1 MEKNKI
7 EKDKTGKIE
16 KYFKNYL
23 WKNIFVSMLFL
34 FLGVL
39 LVFNPSMSAMIIAY
53 VIGIILI
60 ANGIA
65 SMLYISPKMTFYDS
79 TLIGIISLILGIVI
93 LISPDVFTTIIP
105 VLLGIWFI
113 IVGVIKYRLS
123 IILNELGIKGWG
135 ATVATA
141 ILIIFSGIFLILC
154 PKIGS
159 ISLVVALGTFIILY
173 SLSNIADFFILKK
186 KVKDLA
192 KYFN

>member
-1 MEKNKI
+1 ME
-7 EKDKTGKIE
+7 KIE
-16 KYFKNYL
+16 KYIKNYL

-34 FLGVL
+34 VLGIL
-39 LVFNPSMSAMIIAY
+39 LVFSPSMSSIIIAY
-53 VIGIILI
+53 VIAMILI

-65 SMLYISPKMTFYDS
+65 SLLYISPKMMFFDS
-79 TLIGIISLILGIVI
+79 TLTGIISLILGIVI
-93 LISPDVFTTIIP
+93 LISPDVFTIIIP
-105 VLLGIWFI
+105 ILLGIWFI
-113 IVGVIKYRLS
+113 IVGIIKYRLS
-123 IILNELGIKGWG
+123 IILNEIGIKGWG

-154 PKIGS
+154 PRIGN
-159 ISLVVALGTFIILY
+159 ISLVVALGTLLIIY